1 MKSKIGDRASKL
13 FGKDDEPTTSNS
25 ISKVTRS
32 TAPEVTSHDNVAK
45 KNLDKSTPNRR
56 SLTSSKSVVG
66 EAEFSRIIRVKSCGS
81 HAVNGTYRAKYRGV
95 SCGAPIYVNGNGF
108 TLQLENVPKSDLRRW
123 YIKNGSRD
131 FYECSDDIGE
141 HEFAVPCKG
150 WVVSDHGG
158 QVPVPEVVNRGF
170 GDKNE
175 ADQDDESFEDESK
188 HDRFAIFS
196 IPPLR
201 YPMADSDPPE
211 DSEPPNLAILCVD
224 EGAPLSMDA
233 FDSLDELLIHKLAKH
248 DLLAEIYCEDL
259 PPFIYKPQKKI
270 EITANED
277 SVINEGLLTNE
288 GLATNEVED
297 VLYEDYE
304 EEKIEV
310 GYIPTL
316 EEETKSVNVDEDVS
330 GTAFAPPP
338 PPSSDLEFMVPPP
351 VYVSPRNKMKATSS
365 FNLPPPPEY
374 AEDLPPPPTFGFEV
388 PLQR

>member
-1 MKSKIGDRASKL
+1 
-13 FGKDDEPTTSNS
+13 
-25 ISKVTRS
+25 
-32 TAPEVTSHDNVAK
+32 
-45 KNLDKSTPNRR
+45 
-56 SLTSSKSVVG
+56 
-66 EAEFSRIIRVKSCGS
+66 
-81 HAVNGTYRAKYRGV
+81 
-95 SCGAPIYVNGNGF
+95 
-108 TLQLENVPKSDLRRW
+108 
-123 YIKNGSRD
+123 
-131 FYECSDDIGE
+131 
-141 HEFAVPCKG
+141 
-150 WVVSDHGG
+150 
-158 QVPVPEVVNRGF
+158 
-170 GDKNE
+170 
-175 ADQDDESFEDESK
+175 
-188 HDRFAIFS
+188 
-196 IPPLR
+196 
-201 YPMADSDPPE
+201 MADSILRILN
-211 DSEPPNLAILCVD
+211 PNLAILCGRRRSTINGCFRQRTNYLYTV
-224 EGAPLSMDA
+224 S
-233 FDSLDELLIHKLAKH
+233 KH

-374 AEDLPPPPTFGFEV
+374 EDLPPPPTSFSSPCRDRPSPDYCGITTATATI
-388 PLQR
+388 LA